1 MQNFLSFSVNFFF
14 LTPYFLI
21 FYMITILFFFN
32 FFKYFVVFFKN
43 DVNMKNMLRQNFLKT
58 YFQVFKTYLFFFY
71 LWLIIINDRV
81 FIDFQSNLF
90 FFYTHI
96 YYFFTFIL
104 FVLIKLNN
112 WYEFKNFDQL
122 YSYNLMIYYPPV
134 ILFFDNIINLFFSIE
149 LLNLLIFYNLIANF
163 NKNTQSN
170 WKLVNVSTSYFYS
183 LLFLCIINFFANILF
198 FFSLN
203 YLVFYTNSVSL
214 NYWNWFFDNFFNSI
228 VLKKIDLFH
237 QSNFFVIFFLS
248 SFFLKLSLGP
258 VSLLKLELYKN
269 INLWTIIFYSTIY
282 MYIIMLVIFKK
293 FFFLC

>member
-1 MQNFLSFSVNFFF
+1 MIEFSW
-14 LTPYFLI
+14 T
-21 FYMITILFFFN
+21 
-32 FFKYFVVFFKN
+32 FKVIY
-43 DVNMKNMLRQNFLKT
+43 
-58 YFQVFKTYLFFFY
+58 
-71 LWLIIINDRV
+71 
-81 FIDFQSNLF
+81 F

-293 FFFLC
+293 FFFFMLILIKTLNVWFLIILNFFFFFFFLNFFNITDLKSFLFYSSYINFLQLMFLFFYQNLVF